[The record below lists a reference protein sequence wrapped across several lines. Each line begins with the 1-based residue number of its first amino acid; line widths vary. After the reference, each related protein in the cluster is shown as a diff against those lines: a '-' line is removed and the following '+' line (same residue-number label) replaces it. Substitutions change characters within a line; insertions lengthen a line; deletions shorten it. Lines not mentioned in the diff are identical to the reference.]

1 MRFSL
6 AVAALSSVVAVSAV
20 TIPVS
25 VGFNNQL
32 VFNPANISAQ
42 VGDVVAFTFLN
53 KNHSVTQST
62 FADPCSIMTTPAQGI
77 DSGFQ
82 PVAANAAMLP
92 QWSFTVNNASAPLW
106 FYCAQTNPANH
117 CHAGMVFSVNANEN
131 SPKSFEAYQAAAMSG
146 NAAAAPPSG
155 GSGSAIAGATSAI
168 GSAVAGATGVI
179 GSAVAGATGAV
190 GSAVAGA
197 TGVIGSAAG
206 ALPSDGS
213 NALSAGAAA
222 VTGLFGSGPAA
233 SALPSGSGAGNS
245 TGNGN
250 GSGRVGASAVSLFAV
265 VGLAAGMLL

>member
-62 FADPCSIMTTPAQGI
+62 FADPCSIMTAPAQGI

-82 PVAANAAMLP
+82 PVAANATMLP

-106 FYCAQTNPANH
+106 FYCAQTIPAVH

-179 GSAVAGATGAV
+179 GSAVAGATG
-190 GSAVAGA
+190 
-197 TGVIGSAAG
+197 VIGSAAG
-206 ALPSDGS
+206 ALPSDGA
-213 NALSAGAAA
+213 NAISAGAAA
-222 VTGLFGSGPAA
+222 ITGLFGSSPAP
-233 SALPSGSGAGNS
+233 STLPSGSGGGNS